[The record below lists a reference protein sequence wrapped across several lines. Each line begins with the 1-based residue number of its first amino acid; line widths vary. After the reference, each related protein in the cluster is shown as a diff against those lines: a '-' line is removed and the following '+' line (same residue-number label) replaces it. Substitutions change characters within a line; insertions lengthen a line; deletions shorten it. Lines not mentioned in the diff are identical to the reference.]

1 MQTDLDDLLTAAAP
15 PVAARTPALRDA
27 MAELVDRTEGA
38 DRSRRRVRR
47 TSVGVAAMALTA
59 VAGVG
64 TAAAAG
70 AIGWWDSS
78 TGWWAE
84 SDAVTH
90 RSVTDS
96 GQPCRFV
103 FAPRAVR
110 DPDHPVAKGERAAAM
125 SAAADFLR
133 RLDYSTVDG
142 LTADATY
149 DEVNAQLARS
159 LSRQGLSVYVVAVAL
174 ATDCE
179 TGTQR

>member
-1 MQTDLDDLLTAAAP
+1 MQTDLDDQLTAAAP
-15 PVAARTPALRDA
+15 AMSTRTPALRRA
-27 MAELVDRTEGA
+27 MADLVDRTEGA
-38 DRSRRRVRR
+38 DRSRRRRRR
-47 TSVGVAAMALTA
+47 TSVGAAALALTA

-70 AIGWWDSS
+70 VIGWWDSS
-78 TGWWAE
+78 TGWWAR

-103 FAPRAVR
+103 FAPRAVH
-110 DPDHPVAKGERAAAM
+110 DPAHPVPKRERAAAM
-125 SAAADFLR
+125 SAAADILQ
-133 RLDYSTVDG
+133 RLDYGSVDG

-149 DEVNAQLARS
+149 DEVNARLSRS
-159 LSRQGLSVYVVAVAL
+159 LARQGLSVYAVSVAL

-179 TGTQR
+179 TGAER